1 MHELFANVRGPGGF
15 IGIHSGGWRAHGSPG
30 GEAYGTPGTDGHI
43 RVRPGELVGPGA
55 EEQQPEWCMTYLSII
70 LALTD
75 VGEGDGA
82 TVRYPQP
89 PAACLPLSGLSAQVT
104 RLCPAGAG
112 PWQP

>member
-1 MHELFANVRGPGGF
+1 MHELFVNVRGPGGF
-15 IGIHSGGWRAHGSPG
+15 IGVHSGGWRAHGTG

-55 EEQQPEWCMTYLSII
+55 EEQQPEWCMTYLTII

-82 TVRYPQP
+82 TESIPTYLP
-89 PAACLPLSGLSAQVT
+89 PATSRLSQSDPSL
-104 RLCPAGAG
+104 PAGAG
-112 PWQP
+112 AWQP